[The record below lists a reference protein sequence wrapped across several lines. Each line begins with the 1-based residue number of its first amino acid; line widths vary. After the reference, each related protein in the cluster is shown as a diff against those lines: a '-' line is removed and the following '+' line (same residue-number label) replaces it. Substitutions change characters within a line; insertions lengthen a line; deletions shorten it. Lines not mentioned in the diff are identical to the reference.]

1 MLVAVVA
8 EQLQTQVAL
17 VAQVVAE
24 MEQVQHLQ
32 LAALQT
38 QAAVV
43 EEEQIQPVAVLV
55 VLVLL
60 SLKSQRS
67 YRGNLNAI
75 VNNICRWICQR
86 IRTTQKSCCW
96 CRWWRNSC

>member
-67 YRGNLNAI
+67 A
-75 VNNICRWICQR
+75 
-86 IRTTQKSCCW
+86 
-96 CRWWRNSC
+96 

>member
-43 EEEQIQPVAVLV
+43 EEVVDSQIHSVAVLV

-60 SLKSQRS
+60 SLKSQRN
-67 YRGNLNAI
+67 YRAI
-75 VNNICRWICQR
+75 IKEI
-86 IRTTQKSCCW
+86 
-96 CRWWRNSC
+96 